1 MTNYKDAKYQ
11 FPTSSITSGTF
22 ADARI
27 SEASVTQHVTATDL
41 TPVRQDILSLALHS
55 AVADNKAAYNLT
67 NSQKQRFR
75 MRQKQILT
83 AKKHGK
89 KYFFQREA

>member
-1 MTNYKDAKYQ
+1 LKPGNLKICPGCRNPIKL
-11 FPTSSITSGTF
+11 
-22 ADARI
+22 
-27 SEASVTQHVTATDL
+27 SEKKSNFYEQGVSC
-41 TPVRQDILSLALHS
+41 P
-55 AVADNKAAYNLT
+55 NCYNNLT